1 MTGFPRTGLRG
12 GPLQNLSATEV
23 EGIHQGALQVL
34 EKTGIAVHDK
44 QMLRLLAGAGCPV
57 QQEEFRAFLPAAIVE
72 AAVSQAPRVVTL
84 YDRLGQPIM
93 ALGAG
98 PLHVRVS
105 SGATGML
112 DLDDGRRRPPTCQDA
127 ANVAR
132 LADALPNVQ
141 GMSTMAVQP
150 AELPVTAVDV
160 LATRLALANTTKPLG
175 YVCLNERLIEAVI
188 AMAAAVAGGEE
199 ALRCRPFLS
208 ALAESTSPLQLV
220 ASQMAVLR
228 AFGSRGLP
236 LSIHAHPMAG
246 FTAPVTLAGI
256 LAITHAEVLALAT
269 LAQLVR
275 PGTPLIY
282 GMSSSVPNM
291 RSGANL
297 SGAVEIGMMGTAL
310 AQLARRCGLPC
321 VLSSGTDAHHPG
333 AQSIL
338 ERLMT
343 LLPPALASVDLINL
357 TTLDTKMSFSLEQL
371 VLDDMVLGL
380 VARYLR
386 GIAVDDEALALD
398 IIDELGPGG
407 GYATAGHTV
416 RHFRSELHVPG
427 LLERGPRAAWEAA
440 GAHDLREDARAL
452 ARRILAEHRP
462 TPLADGVAACL
473 DDIVAEVEREGS

>member
-1 MTGFPRTGLRG
+1 MRIMVASLYRQSG
-12 GPLQNLSATEV
+12 V
-23 EGIHQGALQVL
+23 
-34 EKTGIAVHDK
+34 IAVWVGRDLK
-44 QMLRLLAGAGCPV
+44 CC
-57 QQEEFRAFLPAAIVE
+57 FF
-72 AAVSQAPRVVTL
+72 QAEDGIRGLVRSRGLGDV
-84 YDRLGQPIM
+84 YKRQHMDRLK
-93 ALGAG
+93 
-98 PLHVRVS
+98 
-105 SGATGML
+105 
-112 DLDDGRRRPPTCQDA
+112 
-127 ANVAR
+127 
-132 LADALPNVQ
+132 
-141 GMSTMAVQP
+141 
-150 AELPVTAVDV
+150 
-160 LATRLALANTTKPLG
+160 ALA
-175 YVCLNERLIEAVI
+175 EEARV
-188 AMAAAVAGGEE
+188 AAEAGGEDGDRAAR
-199 ALRCRPFLS
+199 ALIDAQPDADPEDVRKEYL
-208 ALAESTSPLQLV
+208 
-220 ASQMAVLR
+220 
-228 AFGSRGLP
+228 
-236 LSIHAHPMAG
+236 
-246 FTAPVTLAGI
+246 
-256 LAITHAEVLALAT
+256 HAEVLALAT